1 MIRRFAPDLEF
12 LKKFKD
18 GDFLVTSRTQDDSQW
33 TVAYMLDNGPVKF
46 YRYIRNPERKMVFL
60 FNNRDDLG
68 DYPLVKMH
76 DRVIK
81 SREMASIWSAT
92 FRCRRVRTRTTTAF
106 PSIRCRWFSMCTAG
120 PGLATAGALTPS
132 HQWLANRGYA
142 VLSVN
147 YRGSTGFGKE
157 FLNAA
162 NGEWSG
168 KMHDDLL
175 DAVQWAVDQK
185 IAEKG

>member
-1 MIRRFAPDLEF
+1 M
-12 LKKFKD
+12 
-18 GDFLVTSRTQDDSQW
+18 
-33 TVAYMLDNGPVKF
+33 KF
-46 YRYIRNPERKMVFL
+46 YRYIRKPERKMVFL

-81 SREMASIWSAT
+81 IARWARLVCYLSLPPGTDADGDGVPDHPLPLVLDVHGGPWSRDSW
-92 FRCRRVRTRTTTAF
+92 
-106 PSIRCRWFSMCTAG
+106 
-120 PGLATAGALTPS
+120 GLNGQ

-142 VLSVN
+142 VMNVN

-157 FLNAA
+157 FLNAS

-168 KMHDDLL
+168 KMS
-175 DAVQWAVDQK
+175 AR
-185 IAEKG
+185 